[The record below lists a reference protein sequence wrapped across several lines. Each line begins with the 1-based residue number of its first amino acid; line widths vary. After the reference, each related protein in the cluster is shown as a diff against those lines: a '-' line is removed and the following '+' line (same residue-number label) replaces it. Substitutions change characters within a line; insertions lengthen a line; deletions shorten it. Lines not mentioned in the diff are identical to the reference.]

1 MLFICTANVVENIP
15 DPLRDRMELIDVSG
29 YVPEEKIAIAKRY
42 VIPNTLKDSGLQ
54 DDQVRVLSFKVFG
67 WV

>member
-54 DDQVRVLSFKVFG
+54 DDQVRLLSFKALSLV
-67 WV
+67 